1 MAMQFG
7 EWRVRWL
14 YDGDEADGVGGQGR
28 TGCDACRYQA
38 AAFGRSAVVVSRA
51 RPSAH
56 TVIRENRQ
64 LAFGLQDR
72 LACPVGQ
79 RLVSLPVGLAPPRRW
94 GENGQE
100 RQRPVPAR
108 PADRHHHHQ

>member
-1 MAMQFG
+1 MISPIGRDLEKFSGHQSTRRTAA
-7 EWRVRWL
+7 L
-14 YDGDEADGVGGQGR
+14 ASLTVGSCLQ
-28 TGCDACRYQA
+28 YQA

-64 LAFGLQDR
+64 LAFGLQNR

-100 RQRPVPAR
+100 RQRRVPAR